1 MVNIPVVEE
10 KKKKKKTKAVEVE
23 AGAEDESSWSQ
34 DQQKALEAALAQFPK
49 VNAIFERHMPFFE
62 DTFVIKLAY

>member
-10 KKKKKKTKAVEVE
+10 KKKKKTKAVEVE
-23 AGAEDESSWSQ
+23 AGAEEESTWSQ

-49 VNAIFERHMPFFE
+49 VNAIFERPFFK
-62 DTFVIKLAY
+62 DTFVIDVCLL